1 MKLDN
6 HPEQDS
12 MKRHY
17 ESLVKVIEKKLC
29 LCCDDTQ
36 LKKAGWPLEAT
47 VIIKPWA
54 TSPGRHHSL
63 LFLIILIIK
72 TPASPLGFI
81 VAIITTM
88 MMIRMLIRGV
98 IIKGRWSP
106 GLTTSLRWFKL
117 IISGRDV
124 GGHTSFSHHLKSY
137 QFILG
142 GITLL
147 AIQTI

>member
-1 MKLDN
+1 M
-6 HPEQDS
+6 
-12 MKRHY
+12 
-17 ESLVKVIEKKLC
+17 I
-29 LCCDDTQ
+29 Q
-36 LKKAGWPLEAT
+36 LKKAGWPLEAA

-63 LFLIILIIK
+63 LFLDHPHHKDPYI
-72 TPASPLGFI
+72 I
-81 VAIITTM
+81 VAIIIT

-106 GLTTSLRWFKL
+106 GLTTSLRWPKL
-117 IISGRDV
+117 IISGLSV

-147 AIQTI
+147 AIQTYQFISL